1 MVEHK
6 ETKDRK
12 GKVSEKTSYEGFG
25 KTTNQMLKESNVIAD
40 CSKMYEED
48 DNSDKENEYMDDKE
62 NDLDWTAD
70 SVAEVSQKTIPTSS
84 RRGRKPLGE
93 LITLIPEERDLSEY
107 EKLQIK
113 RKAEQ
118 RVMLDAM
125 KKASINLSKAVIP
138 KPVRRQM
145 VKSKA
150 AYFPS
155 TRKEPPIL
163 RSRRNRHNS
172 RGSSNQSSE
181 TGETDDFVYLPA
193 KREYDLYSDDE
204 EDEYD
209 SYKPKVYNVFLYLVV
224 CSSCWKKRFLFG
236 H

>member
-12 GKVSEKTSYEGFG
+12 GKISEKTSCECFG
-25 KTTNQMLKESNVIAD
+25 NTTNQVLKERKLISD
-40 CSKMYEED
+40 CSKVDEED

-62 NDLDWTAD
+62 NDSDWIPD
-70 SVAEVSQKTIPTSS
+70 SVAEVSQETIPTSS
-84 RRGRKPLGE
+84 RGGRRPLGE
-93 LITLIPEERDLSEY
+93 LNTLIPEERDLSEY

-118 RVMLDAM
+118 RAMLDAM

-150 AYFPS
+150 SYFPS
-155 TRKEPPIL
+155 TRKDPPIL
-163 RSRRNRHNS
+163 RSRRNLHNS
-172 RGSSNQSSE
+172 HGSSNQSSE

-193 KREYDLYSDDE
+193 KRKYDLYSDDE

-209 SYKPKVYNVFLYLVV
+209 SYKPKVYNVFSL
-224 CSSCWKKRFLFG
+224 SCPV
-236 H
+236 